1 MTSTLKSTL
10 NYFAGSPN
18 LASQVK
24 LQKIQKAELIH
35 GKGKP
40 KLKSA
45 FYSMAN
51 LGVMRWSLLTVLPF
65 GILAIISSQVRGTQ
79 STQVINMK
87 IPAALACSL
96 TTVVPNYC

>member
-1 MTSTLKSTL
+1 MATTLKSTL

-35 GKGKP
+35 SKGKP

-45 FYSMAN
+45 FYLMAN
-51 LGVMRWSLLTVLPF
+51 LGVIRWSLLTVLPF

-79 STQVINMK
+79 STQVIHMI
-87 IPAALACSL
+87 IPEIRPDACSP
-96 TTVVPNYC
+96 TIV

>member
-1 MTSTLKSTL
+1 MATTLKSTL

-35 GKGKP
+35 SKGKP

-45 FYSMAN
+45 FYLMAN
-51 LGVMRWSLLTVLPF
+51 LGVIRWSLLTVLPF

-79 STQVINMK
+79 STQVIHMI
-87 IPAALACSL
+87 IPEIRSGAFSP
-96 TTVVPNYC
+96 TIV